1 MSMGMN
7 GRGRRRRM
15 GIGWGVLAGVTILG
29 GIAATAQEGGA
40 LGSTAQKETAGR
52 IFSVTELEQSASP
65 VTEALRGSAPDG
77 IFSDEMIAPPATN
90 EAATVLQAIRIA
102 ADLAGRRLVLASTN
116 GLESLSDEYI
126 PPFQGRCELGEFVSE
141 LLPEGLEFWDRPAD
155 PERRA
160 DVRRLYIGPVG
171 EINRKRIEHD
181 SEKLANNHTRI
192 AFTANGMS
200 LHSAIMQIR
209 DLARAPILT
218 SYMDEADR
226 IPDSARGT
234 NEVVGVSEFVSAT
247 NTVSQASKVYVSI
260 PEKMEWRN
268 VLTAVLDPLDYA
280 FDEKD
285 GFVRVA
291 RKVKFDEW
299 KRQEVEAKP
308 LVSRI
313 VRVYHANPEE
323 IVAKLNELD
332 GVKVGANAKIMVAPY
347 QETAEKASKSARL
360 NMQSGSSTLST
371 GAGSAAG
378 DTQGSQSSA
387 WGDLMRPKNPPAILL
402 HDIEENLPKLE
413 AIVRSMDVREK
424 QVLIEALVLDL
435 GDEFMKEFGVNWAG
449 FENIGLG
456 QFGWVSGKGYQ
467 KTRTTENSYDW
478 DRTDAGASVQ
488 QGHSSRSLGSDFDTW
503 SSSSDS
509 TRTIRESFTDVAG
522 NVTKTARAS
531 GTETVGVL
539 GPLDFSAVLKMVQKD
554 ENNRVL
560 SCPVLTLGDHA
571 ESMIHVGRIVPVANL
586 ETSYLGEN
594 NDNVQVQVEWMEIV
608 TGMLIW
614 VGPEITEDGGQVRL
628 WVHPKHVDL
637 TGNWEEVKLSPTDP
651 YLTRYPEMTSSE
663 MDTRVTVP
671 SGNTLLLGGLTRVE
685 EVDGMDKIPIL
696 GDIPFLG
703 RLFRNKVKT
712 KQTRNLVILIR
723 PTILDHENPNSGFE
737 DPAMKI
743 IDPMM
748 SRAGRNLALPEEDRK
763 METREDRIKRVFNWR
778 KDDEADAVPAE
789 GENATDETPAA
800 SAPPPVVEVVPGKVE
815 G

>member
-7 GRGRRRRM
+7 GRGRRWRM
-15 GIGWGVLAGVTILG
+15 GIGGGVLACVTILG
-29 GIAATAQEGGA
+29 GSAAAAQEGGV
-40 LGSTAQKETAGR
+40 LGSPAQKETAGR

-378 DTQGSQSSA
+378 DTEGAQSSA
-387 WGDLMRPKNPPAILL
+387 WGDLKRPKNPPAILL
-402 HDIEENLPKLE
+402 YDIEENLDKME
-413 AIVRSMDVREK
+413 ALVRSMDVRER

-435 GDEFMKEFGVNWAG
+435 GDQFMKDFGVNWAG
-449 FENIGLG
+449 FENIDLG

-467 KTRTTENSYDW
+467 KTRNTENAYDW
-478 DRTDAGASVQ
+478 DRSDTGASVQ
-488 QGHSSRSLGSDFDTW
+488 QGHSSRSLGSDFSTW
-503 SSSSDS
+503 SSSRDS
-509 TRTIRESFTDVAG
+509 TRTIQESFTDVAG
-522 NVTKTARAS
+522 NATKTARAS
-531 GTETVGVL
+531 GTEIVGVL
-539 GPLDFSAVLKMVQKD
+539 GPLDFSAVLKMVQRD
-554 ENNRVL
+554 DNNRVL

-594 NDNVQVQVEWMEIV
+594 NDNIQVQVEWMEIV

-614 VGPEITEDGGQVRL
+614 VGPEITEDGSQIRL
-628 WVHPKHVDL
+628 WVHPKHVEL
-637 TGNWEEVKLSPTDP
+637 TGHWEEVEG
-651 YLTRYPEMTSSE
+651 TRYPEMTSSE

-685 EVDGMDKIPIL
+685 EGEGVDKIPIL

-703 RLFRNKVKT
+703 RLFRSKVTT

-723 PTILDHENPNSGFE
+723 PTILDDEKPDTGFE

-743 IDPMM
+743 VDPMM
-748 SRAGRNLALPEEDRK
+748 SSSGRNLTLPEKDRT
-763 METREDRIKRVFNWR
+763 METREERIKRVFDWR
-778 KDDEADAVPAE
+778 KDDEAETAPMDEDAKDAI
-789 GENATDETPAA
+789 PAA
-800 SAPPPVVEVVPGKVE
+800 SVAPPGSEAVPGKVE